1 MVVKIIVPETLILKN
16 CELSIKRYDIAVVMQ
31 KQLRRLST
39 TKTRGSNEPERLVRH
54 IYRLYIYLLRK
65 RKSKENEHDMVI
77 CSGPLLETALI
88 TVQNVYG
95 YVRIRNTRDA
105 LFTCS
110 IARKN
115 FRQELRE
122 C

>member
-1 MVVKIIVPETLILKN
+1 
-16 CELSIKRYDIAVVMQ
+16 MQ

-39 TKTRGSNEPERLVRH
+39 TKTRGSNEPERLVRD
-54 IYRLYIYLLRK
+54 IYGLYIYLLGK
-65 RKSKENEHDMVI
+65 RKSKENEHGMVI
-77 CSGPLLETALI
+77 CSGPLLETALV
-88 TVQNVYG
+88 TVHNVYG
-95 YVRIRNTRDA
+95 YVRIRNTRYA

-110 IARKN
+110 PAKKN